1 MRGRRDTVSA
11 VMSHA
16 TIGQCTALSFRIVP
30 GYLCSAFVLGLSVGM
45 WLASRLMGGD
55 PSG

>member
-1 MRGRRDTVSA
+1 MSA